1 MTTQQPYDFK
11 KLPDSKDEPSF
22 DIGEANIEWQGKRL
36 TSKIVFFNNGLMTA
50 NYIKPADGSPEGGA
64 DNDVFVVSLLA
75 NTQYN
80 FQQLYERGVT
90 DHHFGWA
97 LKYENKLHYPRT
109 GSTTGTFS
117 TGYRSIDATIEM
129 ISESGDVAK
138 ITFKAQK
145 RLE

>member
-36 TSKIVFFNNGLMTA
+36 TSKIVFFNSGLMTA
-50 NYIKPADGSPEGGA
+50 NYIKPADGSPEGGT
-64 DNDVFVVSLLA
+64 DNDVFLVSLLA
-75 NTQYN
+75 KTQYN
-80 FQQLYERGVT
+80 FQQFYERGVT

>member
-1 MTTQQPYDFK
+1 MTTQQAYDLAN
-11 KLPDSKDEPSF
+11 LPDSEYQTSF
-22 DIGEANIEWQGKRL
+22 DIGEANIDWQGKIL
-36 TSKIVFFNNGLMTA
+36 TSKIVFFDKGQMIA
-50 NYIKPADGSPEGGA
+50 NYIKPADGSPGGGT

-80 FQQLYERGVT
+80 FQQFYERGVT
-90 DHHFGWA
+90 AHHFGWA
-97 LKYENKLHYPRT
+97 LKYKNKLHYPRT

-129 ISESGDVAK
+129 IFESGDVAK